1 MWVPDYFLRVQRQR
15 YGEVSLTD
23 TVRDVTWMTPR
34 DIPALAG
41 DIESTA
47 VKDTR
52 GKDYA
57 DRLRSKQDVWWKRLL
72 DVQAPYR
79 WNLRRQELGRT
90 LDVGCGIGR
99 NLVAL
104 SDDSVGVDHNKE
116 SVAEARRRGHTALDT
131 DEWATS
137 DLRVPASFDSILL
150 AHVIEHM
157 DEPTACSLMEEYLP
171 YLKPKGKVFFIC
183 PQERGYAS
191 DPTHV
196 RFVDLDGLAELAR
209 KVGLEPVRSFSFPLP
224 RAAGRAFVYNE
235 FCLLAKAS

>member
-1 MWVPDYFLRVQRQR
+1 
-15 YGEVSLTD
+15 
-23 TVRDVTWMTPR
+23 
-34 DIPALAG
+34 
-41 DIESTA
+41 
-47 VKDTR
+47 VKDTK

-57 DRLRSKQDVWWKRLL
+57 DRLRRKQDVWWKQAL

-79 WNLRRQELGRT
+79 WNLKRQELGRT

-104 SDDSVGVDHNKE
+104 SGDSVGVDHNKE

-137 DLRVPASFDSILL
+137 DLRVPASFDSLLL

-157 DEPTACSLMEEYLP
+157 DEPTAVRLLEEYLP
-171 YLKPKGKVFFIC
+171 YLKPNGKVFFIC

-191 DPTHV
+191 DETHV
-196 RFVDLDGLAELAR
+196 RFVDLKGLADLSR
-209 KVGLEPVRSFSFPLP
+209 KVGLAPVKAFSFPFP
-224 RAAGRAFVYNE
+224 RLTGKAFLYNE
-235 FCLLAKAS
+235 FCLLAQAS